1 MKYIKLFE
9 NFEPHDPYE
18 LMIIPPNKKAEMIM
32 EECAKKGPNLNLIN
46 DLILL
51 GANLDW
57 QDEKYGKT
65 SLHWATQYW
74 GNVEIVRML
83 IDAGADVNLKDNNG
97 DTPLHIA
104 SSSLDLDLVLL
115 LLNGGAD
122 PNVKDNSSRTPRQQ
136 VAPKYHYQ
144 YSHFGQSQ
152 QDTDY
157 NRKTILDILER
168 WPVLMTIRLLRKLR
182 VFHWVDLSMMDLYA
196 YIG

>member
-97 DTPLHIA
+97 DTPLHVAAKYGRVEIVRILINARANLDVQNNHDETPVHYAAMNGNPGIA
-104 SSSLDLDLVLL
+104 RMLIDA
-115 LLNGGAD
+115 GAD
-122 PNVKDNSSRTPRQQ
+122 E
-136 VAPKYHYQ
+136 
-144 YSHFGQSQ
+144 
-152 QDTDY
+152 
-157 NRKTILDILER
+157 TILNDEGLR
-168 WPVLMTIRLLRKLR
+168 WDEVI
-182 VFHWVDLSMMDLYA
+182 DYDY
-196 YIG
+196 YNDYDE